1 MQSVKGV
8 YGRLLVDGCLT
19 LSEGCRSR
27 HSQTSHAPASSAR
40 GLGS

>member
-1 MQSVKGV
+1 MESVKGV
-8 YGRLLVDGCLT
+8 YVRLLGDGCLT

-27 HSQTSHAPASSAR
+27 HSRTSHALASSAK